1 MSEKYIR
8 TEMLLGKEAMEKL
21 SASTVAVFGVGGVG
35 SYVVESL
42 ARSGVGH
49 LILIDNDVVCAS
61 NLNRQIM
68 AYSSNIGKSKVN
80 AMADR
85 IRKIDPNIQVDVYEM
100 FYLPEKAELIPFS
113 SCDYIVDAID
123 TVTAKLDIIQQ
134 AEKHHVPVI
143 SAMGCGNRI
152 DPSKLICTDI
162 YKTYNDP
169 LAKIMRKE
177 LKERGIRKLKVVYS
191 PEKPLKPL
199 FEDKEENS
207 TRRST
212 PGSTIFVPASAGL
225 LIGSIV
231 VQELIKNKES

>member
-8 TEMLLGKEAMEKL
+8 TEMLLGTEAMAKL
-21 SASTVAVFGVGGVG
+21 AASTVAVFGVGGVG

-49 LILIDNDVVCAS
+49 LILIDSDTVCTS

-68 AYSSNIGKSKVN
+68 AYTYNIGMSKVHV
-80 AMADR
+80 MADR
-85 IRKIDPNIQVDVYEM
+85 IREIDPEIKVDVYEM
-100 FYLPEKAELIPFS
+100 FYLPEKADLIPFD

-123 TVTAKLDIIQQ
+123 TVTAKLDLVAQ
-134 AEKHHVPVI
+134 AEKHHVPII

-152 DPSKLICTDI
+152 DPSKLVCTDI
-162 YKTYNDP
+162 YKTFNDP

-199 FEDKEENS
+199 FDGKEENS
-207 TRRST
+207 VRRST

-231 VQELIKNKES
+231 VQELIKD